1 MNRTIISIQVLA
13 RMMKW
18 IGTMQDLKTRKAKR
32 LLIKFSKRME
42 YIGAT
47 KSNTRDRKSV
57 V

>member
-42 YIGAT
+42 YIEAT
-47 KSNTRDRKSV
+47 KRNTRLRK
-57 V
+57 